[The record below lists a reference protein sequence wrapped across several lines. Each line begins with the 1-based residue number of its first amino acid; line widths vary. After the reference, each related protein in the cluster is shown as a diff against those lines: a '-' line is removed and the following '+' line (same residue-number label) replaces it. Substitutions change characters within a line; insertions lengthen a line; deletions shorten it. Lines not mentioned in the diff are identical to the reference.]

1 MFNQTKII
9 MAKSLEYQTIE
20 LYGVKLTLGYTEEG
34 RRISDDP
41 TDRHDVT
48 IHEITAY
55 DSDIDL
61 SPLLE
66 AYIEE
71 IYELLNDKI

>member
-1 MFNQTKII
+1 MS
-9 MAKSLEYQTIE
+9 KSLNYQTIE
-20 LYGVKLTLGYTEEG
+20 LYGVKLTLGYTEDG
-34 RRISDDP
+34 RRISGDP

-48 IHEITAY
+48 IHTVTAY

-61 SPLLE
+61 TPLLE
-66 AYIEE
+66 AYTET

>member
-1 MFNQTKII
+1 MKKQLN
-9 MAKSLEYQTIE
+9 YQTIE
-20 LYGVKLTLGYTEEG
+20 WYGVKLTLGYTEEG

-41 TDRHDVT
+41 TDRHEVT
-48 IHEITAY
+48 IHKITAY

>member
-1 MFNQTKII
+1 

-34 RRISDDP
+34 RRISNDP

-48 IHEITAY
+48 IHNITAY
-55 DSDIDL
+55 DSEIDIKD
-61 SPLLE
+61 LLE
-66 AYIEE
+66 NYIET

>member
-1 MFNQTKII
+1 
-9 MAKSLEYQTIE
+9 MAKQLNYQTIE
-20 LYGVKLTLGYTEEG
+20 LYGVKLTLGYTENG

-48 IHEITAY
+48 IHTITAY

-66 AYIEE
+66 NYIEE

>member
-1 MFNQTKII
+1 
-9 MAKSLEYQTIE
+9 MAKSLNYQTIE
-20 LYGVKLTLGYTEEG
+20 LYGVKLTLGYTEDG

-48 IHEITAY
+48 IHTVTAY

-61 SPLLE
+61 TPLLE
-66 AYIEE
+66 AYTET